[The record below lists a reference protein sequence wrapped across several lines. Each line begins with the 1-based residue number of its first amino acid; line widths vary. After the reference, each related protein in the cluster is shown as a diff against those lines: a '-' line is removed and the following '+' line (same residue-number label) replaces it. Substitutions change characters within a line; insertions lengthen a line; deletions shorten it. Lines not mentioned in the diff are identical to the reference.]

1 MKFPL
6 ALHHAFAPGCR
17 IRAKGFSAF
26 IVGGWVRDV
35 YLQRPANDVDI
46 ATSASPA
53 RVKSI
58 FAGDHMVDLPR
69 STVKLTHQG
78 QVSGGVV
85 GVCGGCRRRG
95 RCGGSGCV
103 GAPGGTVLEGT

>member
-1 MKFPL
+1 VCYAS
-6 ALHHAFAPGCR
+6 ALGCR

-53 RVKSI
+53 RVKTI

-78 QVSGGVV
+78 QVGAGWGWGPLVW
-85 GVCGGCRRRG
+85 GCRVAGCKLRTVRPGARRD
-95 RCGGSGCV
+95 CQ
-103 GAPGGTVLEGT
+103 

>member
-1 MKFPL
+1 
-6 ALHHAFAPGCR
+6 
-17 IRAKGFSAF
+17 
-26 IVGGWVRDV
+26 VRDV

-53 RVKSI
+53 KIKSI

-78 QVSGGVV
+78 QVRGG
-85 GVCGGCRRRG
+85 
-95 RCGGSGCV
+95 
-103 GAPGGTVLEGT
+103 GAQLERSCLRKKKKPV